1 VTGAAGLIGGEV
13 CARLVAA
20 GHDVTAL
27 VHRNPEV
34 RSNSGAAVAVAQT
47 VACDIRREKLGL
59 EREVYDR
66 LAHDH
71 DLVIHC
77 AATIRFDLT
86 DEEYA
91 AANTQG
97 VAHVLAL
104 AQAGGAG
111 LLQVS
116 TAYVCGNRDGP
127 IAEDDPLPH
136 PGGFANG
143 YEASKAAAE
152 RLVRAAEID
161 WAIARPGI
169 PRPDH
174 QSGRRIANVVKVT
187 ARPPRGFH
195 QARLVLQAAMQ
206 AGGKVQPRLHRR
218 DRILDDVVTERAARI
233 HDAEHHGARTIRR
246 RLGEGHPRKAE
257 RQGAVVAA
265 KFGHASFGSENR
277 QAACGLDGVGI
288 GRIAEIEKIGCRDH
302 RSPHFQR
309 MGDSTSMRP
318 VHPDGVS
325 HRGHSVGLYR
335 VDHLGEESEEIG
347 PGARRGSGLE
357 IDGIDV
363 EGESGLERAAG

>member
-1 VTGAAGLIGGEV
+1 LSRILVTGAAGLIGGEV

-169 PRPDH
+169 TLGDYET
-174 QSGRRIANVVKVT
+174 GRIRQFDAIYLAFKLIAEGRI
-187 ARPPRGFH
+187 
-195 QARLVLQAAMQ
+195 RLVPAGREATLNFVPIDHV
-206 AGGKVQPRLHRR
+206 AGGIAALVENWDAAKGGTFHLVSSEPLPMVDFARGIGSVAGLHTPTLVDPEAFDAKQLPPLERRLHGRVSA
-218 DRILDDVVTERAARI
+218 LY
-233 HDAEHHGARTIRR
+233 
-246 RLGEGHPRKAE
+246 
-257 RQGAVVAA
+257 
-265 KFGHASFGSENR
+265 ASY
-277 QAACGLDGVGI
+277 
-288 GRIAEIEKIGCRDH
+288 
-302 RSPHFQR
+302 FQR
-309 MGDSTSMRP
+309 DPRFDDSNLRRVTGLASRP
-318 VHPDGVS
+318 ADAA
-325 HRGHSVGLYR
+325 Y
-335 VDHLGEESEEIG
+335 
-347 PGARRGSGLE
+347 
-357 IDGIDV
+357 
-363 EGESGLERAAG
+363 LERLIGYCVEEGFLPTASVMAR